1 MPKISLTL
9 REIKRIV
16 PPESGRVDYF
26 DTELKGFLLRV
37 SADYQDKTGAKQKGS
52 RVFYVQVDVLDPVT
66 GKYVT
71 RKAKVG
77 AYGEFT
83 PEEARGKARLLL
95 QQLRAGQPAVPS
107 NVLTL
112 AQMMEVQLR
121 DKGFKP
127 RTEDA
132 YRSEIPAK
140 FASWLDMPL
149 TEISMIPP
157 DVIIDRFK
165 QIERDNGKMAVKNS
179 FGKLQAILNY
189 AKIKHPGMMA
199 VNPCLVIGAAGLW
212 PETRSRTDCLKGG
225 DFKVFREGIKSFNE
239 ITQDCYLFCL
249 YQGLRNREAAGV
261 RWEYVDLE
269 NGVLN
274 LPDTKNHTALIA
286 PLSRQSLAILKRRKA
301 ENPEGNPLVFP
312 SLKSNHKSKTGHVA
326 LKSDLLRVNTGLKL
340 TVHGLRRS
348 FITAAKRLGLHEE
361 ADRLTNHVDSTV
373 TGKHYDGREIDDMR
387 VPLQAIA
394 NEIERL
400 MVHGVGAKVVELAT
414 ARAAI

>member
-37 SADYQDKTGAKQKGS
+37 SADYPDKAGAKQKGS
-52 RVFYVQVDVLDPVT
+52 RVFYVQVDVLDHVT

-95 QQLRAGQPAVPS
+95 QQLRAGQPTVPA

-127 RTEDA
+127 RTEAA

-165 QIERDNGKMAVKNS
+165 QIEKDNGKMAVKNS

-189 AKIKHPGMMA
+189 AKVKHPAMMP
-199 VNPCLVIGAAGLW
+199 VNPCLVIGAASLW
-212 PETRSRTDCLKGG
+212 PETKCRTDCLKGN
-225 DFKVFREGIKSFNE
+225 DFKIFSEGIKSFNE

-269 NGVLN
+269 NGILH
-274 LPDTKNHTALIA
+274 LPDTKNHKALIA

-312 SLKSNHKSKTGHVA
+312 SLNSNNKSKTGHVA
-326 LKSDLLRVNTGLKL
+326 LVSDSLKSKTGLKM

-400 MVHGVGAKVVELAT
+400 IVHGVGAKIAELAKAT
-414 ARAAI
+414 NAK